1 MLETAGCNDEAV
13 LLLPR
18 DALGEQDNCRNQPK
32 PRPEEE
38 DIVGHKQ
45 AQAELPLSLVV
56 LAFDQRCC
64 LKSKLSLMTQDMKIQ
79 G

>member
-1 MLETAGCNDEAV
+1 MTKQCSCFPVMLSGSRTTAETRQIQGQREKSIA
-13 LLLPR
+13 
-18 DALGEQDNCRNQPK
+18 
-32 PRPEEE
+32 
-38 DIVGHKQ
+38 GHKQ

-56 LAFDQRCC
+56 LAFVQRCR